1 MSSDPYEADRVTCA
15 KSRDIRQPI
24 CGKGVTPLY
33 DGLSNWPKCPVVP
46 RFAKQSSA
54 VRRRAGS
61 PSDNH
66 SGNPAVVTIRRSGQ
80 DIPFDL
86 DFPCGAG
93 GDRTRDRG
101 IMSPLL

>member
-54 VRRRAGS
+54 VRRRPGS

-86 DFPCGAG
+86 DFLVGQAG
-93 GDRTRDRG
+93 IEPATEG
-101 IMSPLL
+101 L